1 MTKVLVVEDEALSA
15 MIMCKTLENRGYTVC
30 KPVATGEEAVICAL
44 AEEPDIIFM
53 DICLAGEKDGIQAA
67 QEIRDHQDIPIIFV
81 TAYSNSDFKKRAEQ
95 VKASGYLNKPIGIDQ
110 MQSAIETAL
119 HSGVQK

>member
-1 MTKVLVVEDEALSA
+1 MTKILVVEDEALSA

-30 KPVATGEEAVICAL
+30 RPVATGEEAVICAL
-44 AEEPDIIFM
+44 AEKPDLIFM

-67 QEIRDHQDIPIIFV
+67 REIGEHHDIPIVFV
-81 TAYSNSDFKKRAEQ
+81 TAYSNSDIKERAKQ
-95 VKASGYLNKPIGIDQ
+95 VKAAGYLNKPIGIDQ

-119 HSGVQK
+119 SGVQK